1 MKRRQF
7 IRRAGSAVSVP
18 FVLNGLSL
26 TAISKSLF
34 NFISNDEDKAFVIIQ
49 MNGGNDGLNMVIP
62 IDKYSALSN
71 ARSNIL
77 IPENQVI
84 KMTEETGLH
93 PSMTGLSSLF
103 EQSKLSVLQN
113 VGYPNQNR
121 SHFRSKDI
129 WTSASASEEF
139 LQTGWVG
146 RYLQNSFPDFPVD
159 FPNEDYPDPFA
170 ITMGKVT
177 SETCQGTLSNF
188 SMTLNDPFSLSPLF
202 EGEPGELANTY
213 YSEELEFLRTAIFQ
227 TNKYSERITIAA
239 DLGANMTE
247 YPDSSLG
254 DQLKNIALMISG
266 GLKTK
271 IYVANIGG
279 FDTHSTQVNAGD
291 HTTGRHA
298 DILADLSNS
307 ITAFQKDLEQQDL
320 EKKVIGMTFSEFG
333 RRIKSN
339 GSGGTDH
346 GTAAPLFVFGSC
358 VNPTIHGDNPDI
370 PMEVD
375 PREGVA
381 MQIDFRDIYGSI
393 MIDWFGLEEDLVK
406 NLIHQDFTYLPI
418 TENCA
423 RTTSNENL
431 LTDSDIKLYPNPAST
446 WVELSFNQKQ
456 DGWTKLSIFNAE
468 GRELKVVLSK
478 VLNRGDHKFKIDL
491 NGFPS
496 GNYYYRLQMEQQVK
510 TKHFVKM

>member
-7 IRRAGSAVSVP
+7 LRRAGSAVTVP
-18 FVLNGLSL
+18 LVLNGVGLS
-26 TAISKSLF
+26 AMSKSLF
-34 NFISNDEDKAFVIIQ
+34 NFISNDDDRVFVIIQ

-62 IDKYSALSN
+62 VDKYQALTN
-71 ARSNIL
+71 VRENII
-77 IPENQVI
+77 IPENRVL
-84 KMTEETGLH
+84 KLTDKTGLH
-93 PSMTGLSSLF
+93 PAMEGLNNLF
-103 EQSKLSVLQN
+103 ADGKLGVLQS

-129 WTSASASEEF
+129 WTSASASDEF
-139 LQTGWVG
+139 LNTGWLG
-146 RYLQNSFPDFPVD
+146 RYLENDFPSFPEN

-170 ITMGKVT
+170 ITMGKTT
-177 SETCQGTLSNF
+177 SETCQGSLSNF

-202 EGEPGELANTY
+202 EGEPGELENTY

-227 TNKYSERITIAA
+227 TNKYSERITLAA
-239 DLGANMTE
+239 EMGNNSIE
-247 YPDSSLG
+247 YPDTKLG

-279 FDTHSTQVNAGD
+279 FDTHSGQVDIGD
-291 HTTGRHA
+291 TTKGRHA
-298 DILADLSNS
+298 DLLLELSSS
-307 ITAFQKDLEQQDL
+307 IDAFQRDLEAQSLDQR
-320 EKKVIGMTFSEFG
+320 VIGMTFSEFG

-339 GSGGTDH
+339 GSAGTDH

-393 MIDWFGLEEDLVK
+393 MIDWFGVEEEIVK
-406 NLIHQDFTYLPI
+406 TLIHNEFTYLPI
-418 TENCA
+418 TNSCA
-423 RTTSNENL
+423 TTTSDENIL
-431 LTDSDIKLYPNPAST
+431 QDNDIQLYPNPAHT
-446 WVELSFNQKQ
+446 WVEISFEQKLE
-456 DGWTKLSIFNAE
+456 GWTKLSIFNAE
-468 GRELKVVLSK
+468 GKELKVVLNK
-478 VLNRGDHKFKIDL
+478 TLQRGDHKFKIDL

-510 TKHFVKM
+510 TKHFVKL